1 MAVIGIAASSK
12 RGARLYLKTISTRG
26 GNPQLVVPRTESGV
40 DDIVSSIDALMLTGG
55 PDVDPWQYQE
65 DRNPEAGLEL
75 DPKRDQFEM
84 DLFRGA
90 LDRHMPVLA
99 ICRGMQL
106 LNVALGGKLIQDLPN
121 HRAGPAAEDRESA
134 YHRIYISPGSR
145 LGAIIGAGGFV
156 RVNSR
161 HHQGLREAQKA
172 SSLIASAYS
181 LDDGIIEA
189 VESPDYDWVIGVQWH
204 PEREDEMP
212 KGFGN
217 LFQGFLERA
226 ETFSEKSWA
235 SD

>member
-26 GNPQLVVPRTESGV
+26 GNPQLVVPRSESGV
-40 DDIVSSIDALMLTGG
+40 DDIVSSIHALMLTGG
-55 PDVDPWQYQE
+55 PDVDPRQYQE
-65 DRNPEAGLEL
+65 DRDPEAGLEL
-75 DPKRDQFEM
+75 DPTRDQFEM
-84 DLFRGA
+84 DLLRGA
-90 LDRHMPVLA
+90 LDRQMPVLA
-99 ICRGMQL
+99 ICRGMQI
-106 LNVALGGKLIQDLPN
+106 LNVAFGGSLIQDLPN
-121 HRAGPAAEDRESA
+121 HRVDLGSEDRESA
-134 YHRIYISPGSR
+134 YHKVYIAPGSR

-172 SSLIASAYS
+172 RSLIASAYS

-189 VESPDYDWVIGVQWH
+189 VESPNYDWVIGVQWH

-217 LFQGFLERA
+217 LFQGLLERA
-226 ETFSEKSWA
+226 ETFSEKTRIST
-235 SD
+235 